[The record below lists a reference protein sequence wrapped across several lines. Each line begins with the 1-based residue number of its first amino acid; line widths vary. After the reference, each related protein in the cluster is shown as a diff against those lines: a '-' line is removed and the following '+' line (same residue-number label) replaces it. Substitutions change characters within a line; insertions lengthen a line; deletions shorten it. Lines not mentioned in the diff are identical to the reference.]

1 MPQWPRLTAS
11 NAFGRSLLECAAG
24 DTQCGFK
31 TGLAGFL
38 VNRFPLDA
46 KDLTDVGKVQ
56 VVIQCRAAPDAAGF
70 DAAMLDGGG
79 FEEIRRATGFEQQ
92 SDIAFQLRLVAL
104 DREMIVRP
112 LLDDIVGYRAL
123 GQ

>member
-1 MPQWPRLTAS
+1 M
-11 NAFGRSLLECAAG
+11 
-24 DTQCGFK
+24 
-31 TGLAGFL
+31 
-38 VNRFPLDA
+38 RFQDGSRWFSCQSISSRCKRP
-46 KDLTDVGKVQ
+46 DLVGKVQ

-79 FEEIRRATGFEQQ
+79 FDEIRRATGFEQQ

-112 LLDDIVGYRAL
+112 LLDYIVGYRAL